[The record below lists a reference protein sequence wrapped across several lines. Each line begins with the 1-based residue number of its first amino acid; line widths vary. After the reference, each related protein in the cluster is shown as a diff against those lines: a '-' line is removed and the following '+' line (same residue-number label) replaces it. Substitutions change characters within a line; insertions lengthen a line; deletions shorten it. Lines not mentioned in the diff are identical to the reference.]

1 MGSWDPAS
9 LQLFTQKGRYSS
21 TSTQRAY
28 FPCIMHGI
36 CSSWPLTHAALPPP
50 CLRPGPG
57 PPHHSHWEQLRAKPR
72 APGRWTG
79 LPDIPAPSSCS
90 KPGCAEL
97 AALTKSLAQ
106 FGNNP
111 LPWAPL
117 QGLTTLIGIFF
128 PPLDQVVISSVPI
141 CACCLSSNEISL
153 ILFPEETQRSSPPS
167 LHLLCAP
174 GPGPF

>member
-1 MGSWDPAS
+1 MSPNFYSRPPGMHRLCWWAGVLVMGSWDPAS

-128 PPLDQVVISSVPI
+128 PPLSI
-141 CACCLSSNEISL
+141 
-153 ILFPEETQRSSPPS
+153 RW
-167 LHLLCAP
+167 
-174 GPGPF
+174 